1 MTTTLNALKP
11 ALYMVPTRGAHEV
24 PLLRGGRCV
33 CGHRFFP
40 MQRYGCERC
49 GRNGDA
55 LEEALLTGHGTLVA
69 SARVKLHAGPE
80 RKAPFVIV
88 SVKLDQGPVLRT
100 LLAED
105 TEEILPIG
113 QSMSACLVEIGK
125 TDNGEPMV
133 DLRFARSR

>member
-1 MTTTLNALKP
+1 MNPAATMLKP
-11 ALYMVPTRGAHEV
+11 GLYAVPPEGASDV

-40 MQRYGCERC
+40 MQRLGCERC
-49 GRNGDA
+49 GRDGDA
-55 LEEALLTGHGTLVA
+55 LEEALFVGHGTLVA
-69 SARVKLHAGPE
+69 SARVKLHAAAE
-80 RKAPFVIV
+80 RQAPFVVV

-105 TEEILPIG
+105 TDESLPIG
-113 QSMSACLVEIGK
+113 QSMSARLVEVGK
-125 TDNGEPMV
+125 TESGEPLV